1 MKGKGEEKEPR
12 YRAEYEN
19 RKSLKQCMETSQNWI
34 R

>member
-1 MKGKGEEKEPR
+1 MKEKAEENEPR

-19 RKSLKQCMETSQNWI
+19 RKSMKQCMETSQNWF